1 MGQVLIATL
10 FAYDGW
16 INVGAIA
23 GEMKEPGKDL
33 PKAIVGGI
41 SIVMAVYIVIN
52 LAYLWVAPASELA
65 QATAPAALVAE
76 RIFGNIGGKIVTVG
90 ILISVFGALNGYLL
104 TGPRVPYTLAVSKTL
119 PGSDFL
125 SKLNKGGVPANSIW
139 LVAILASIYALTGQF
154 NLLTDLTVFTI
165 WIFYVLTFIGVIKLR
180 KERPDLPRP
189 YKVPLYPIIPAIA
202 IIGGLFVITNQLI
215 TATLIAVGG
224 IIITLIGIPVYMIT
238 NKK

>member
-1 MGQVLIATL
+1 
-10 FAYDGW
+10 
-16 INVGAIA
+16 
-23 GEMKEPGKDL
+23 MKDPGKDL

-65 QATAPAALVAE
+65 QATAPAALVAQ

-104 TGPRVPYTLAVSKTL
+104 TGPRVAYTLAVKKTL
-119 PGSDFL
+119 PASDSL
-125 SKLNKGGVPANSIW
+125 AKLNKGGVPANSIW
-139 LVAILASIYALTGQF
+139 LIAVLASIYALTGQF

-165 WIFYVLTFIGVIKLR
+165 WIFYVLAFIGVIKLR
-180 KERPDLPRP
+180 KDRPELQRP

-202 IIGGLFVITNQLI
+202 IIGGLFVIINQLL
-215 TATLIAVGG
+215 TATLIALGG
-224 IIITLIGIPVYMIT
+224 IIITLIGIPVYSIT
-238 NKK
+238 SKK